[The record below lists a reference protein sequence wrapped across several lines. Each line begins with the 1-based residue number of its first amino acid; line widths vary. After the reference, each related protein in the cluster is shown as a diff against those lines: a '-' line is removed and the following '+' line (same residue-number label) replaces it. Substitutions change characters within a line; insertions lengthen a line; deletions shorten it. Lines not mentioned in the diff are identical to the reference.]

1 MLQKTHV
8 ISFFCG
14 ICLENHQIGSV
25 PWCDKWKISSAF
37 FMFFPTKFIYTAQY
51 HDATHDVPHLN
62 VFTVFCIK
70 SGKAARYHDATNDA
84 RHLKFSCFFFPCD
97 HQNTSVPWQMTRV
110 ISCFRGIFNE
120 SHQNGSVPRCY
131 KWQISSA
138 FFIVFPMEINQN
150 GSVPRCYN

>member
-37 FMFFPTKFIYTAQY
+37 FMFFPTKLIKTAQY
-51 HDATHDVPHLN
+51 HNATNDVPHLI

-84 RHLKFSCFFFPCD
+84 RHLKFSCFFSMRSSKHIRTVANDTRHLMFSRYFQWKSPKRLS
-97 HQNTSVPWQMTRV
+97 TTLLQMTDF
-110 ISCFRGIFNE
+110 ICIF
-120 SHQNGSVPRCY
+120 HRIPH
-131 KWQISSA
+131 
-138 FFIVFPMEINQN
+138 EINQN

>member
-37 FMFFPTKFIYTAQY
+37 FMFFPTKLIKTAQY
-51 HDATHDVPHLN
+51 HDATNDVPHLN

-84 RHLKFSCFFFPCD
+84 RHLKFSCFFFHAIIKTHPYRGKWHASSHVFAVFSMKVTKTAQYHAATND
-97 HQNTSVPWQMTRV
+97 RFHLHFWSYSPW
-110 ISCFRGIFNE
+110 N
-120 SHQNGSVPRCY
+120 
-131 KWQISSA
+131 
-138 FFIVFPMEINQN
+138 
-150 GSVPRCYN
+150 